1 MISFK
6 PCILVRMLLLY
17 VVQYIFKGFWASLQS
32 KLERYKLQ
40 HLFICF
46 LKIRKK
52 VICHKSSGQGTTKVQ
67 TTRETNDLKKKSL
80 KSYTSNISLALKE
93 LTKFSGRTWVMAQVE
108 SPVSFHKWKVC
119 TALEFRLYF
128 VSYENSSCFHVF
140 IEESCQRSNVALA
153 LLRWLLKN
161 KQESQQVHWM
171 FENRSLTQVNWPFIE
186 LLTLLGLVNLSSSV

>member
-1 MISFK
+1 MSRVPSCLKGLESILTKFRFLLGSGQEFQAGLLLDWVHCHNTFSFLVLVVCPNEDMISFK

-119 TALEFRLYF
+119 
-128 VSYENSSCFHVF
+128 
-140 IEESCQRSNVALA
+140 
-153 LLRWLLKN
+153 
-161 KQESQQVHWM
+161 
-171 FENRSLTQVNWPFIE
+171 
-186 LLTLLGLVNLSSSV
+186 SV

>member
-17 VVQYIFKGFWASLQS
+17 VVQYIFRGFWASLQS

-67 TTRETNDLKKKSL
+67 TTRETNDLKKNHWKAIQAISVL
-80 KSYTSNISLALKE
+80 PSRNWPNSVGGHELWLRWNHLSAFTSEKFVLYNWKCTQIQFGDWGHCTRISLVFRFL
-93 LTKFSGRTWVMAQVE
+93 
-108 SPVSFHKWKVC
+108 WKQ
-119 TALEFRLYF
+119 FMF
-128 VSYENSSCFHVF
+128 SCFYWRVMPTLKCCLSL
-140 IEESCQRSNVALA
+140 IEVAP
-153 LLRWLLKN
+153 K
-161 KQESQQVHWM
+161 K
-171 FENRSLTQVNWPFIE
+171 
-186 LLTLLGLVNLSSSV
+186 